1 MSTFFA
7 RLFLVPPSTFG
18 FFFLLY
24 KNAFFRYE
32 DSTLRS
38 PAHRIHVLDAGKDTP
53 LLKDPLAQQQTW
65 NAILSQPAPSI
76 SQEELEDCQDE
87 ALDCLEYIDE
97 KLVEMEGAPH
107 NEDLWQRIQTTYA
120 RVHELGWLL
129 RLRPGL
135 ELLQRARAFLDY
147 IQTKQLELK
156 LEDIRYLLRAGSV
169 LRELIRLRST
179 HNPPPSHDALLTP
192 PPSSTENTDPLA
204 TLPTL
209 KKQHREI
216 LQWFRQQIEQ
226 EEIVQRMHAGAS
238 VPALGDL
245 LVTQGLISPPILRQV
260 MAEKPKDERLG
271 ESLINAGKLS
281 HAQLQKTLDLQ
292 ERFKRRTHG
301 TFSLDNQQMLE
312 LRGWIGEMGA
322 MLHQLQQQTLH
333 TSNTHSPPYTTRTLS
348 AESEPTAPDNQ
359 GKQIVQHLRKLHK
372 HLAQRVRS
380 LSMIPLSRIFARLQP
395 HIEELSTRFQHPLTL
410 VLEDNACEVEIYQQ
424 NSVEQIL
431 RDLLRNAIEHG
442 LETTEERL
450 HTHKS
455 PTGTLRLH
463 AHIDQRSPNDP
474 HRILVLTVEDD
485 GRGLDWQRLQEE
497 ARRQDLL
504 HHGETLDAKR
514 IVRLLLEEKIAQGT
528 RSLSSGM
535 GFVQISK
542 HLQIL
547 DATLHYQPQDHGGC
561 SFSIH
566 LPIPTTYLFGC
577 HFSRHGSHFFVP
589 ASTIRD
595 TIPAQEAITS
605 YHTNGQ
611 IALHWYDEPL
621 IPIARLPSLQP
632 QQPHKTP
639 PQAFVLPPNE
649 ALQQSIGNSS
659 YLVMESTEGLIAL
672 YVDTIHADQ
681 MAELVFVG
689 SSYLQHPTI
698 GGGARLSDGTY
709 AWIIDPAKLYLSHL
723 SAPSETP

>member
-1 MSTFFA
+1 M
-7 RLFLVPPSTFG
+7 
-18 FFFLLY
+18 
-24 KNAFFRYE
+24 
-32 DSTLRS
+32 
-38 PAHRIHVLDAGKDTP
+38 
-53 LLKDPLAQQQTW
+53 LKDPLVQQQTW

-107 NEDLWQRIQTTYA
+107 NEALWQRIQTTYA

-135 ELLQRARAFLDY
+135 ELLQRIRAFLDY

-156 LEDIRYLLRAGSV
+156 LEDIRHLLRAGGV
-169 LRELIRLRST
+169 LRELIRLRNLPT
-179 HNPPPSHDALLTP
+179 PPPPSPDALLLSA
-192 PPSSTENTDPLA
+192 PPSSTDLGEPLA
-204 TLPTL
+204 RHPTL

-281 HAQLQKTLDLQ
+281 PAQLQKTLDLQ

-322 MLHQLQQQTLH
+322 MLHQLQQHTLEEPTPHTHPNDAIPHAHTHSDHTPLNSPSAPHTDPSTLH
-333 TSNTHSPPYTTRTLS
+333 PFHT
-348 AESEPTAPDNQ
+348 E

-380 LSMIPLSRIFARLQP
+380 LSMIPLSRLFARLQP
-395 HIEELSTRFQHPLTL
+395 HIEELSARFQHPLTL
-410 VLEDNACEVEIYQQ
+410 SLEDNACEVELYQQ
-424 NSVEQIL
+424 SSVEQIL

-442 LETTEERL
+442 IETTEERQRA
-450 HTHKS
+450 HK
-455 PTGTLRLH
+455 PPIGTLRIH
-463 AHIDQRSPNDP
+463 AHIAQRGPNDP
-474 HRILVLTVEDD
+474 HRLLILTVEDD
-485 GRGLDWQRLQEE
+485 GRGLDWPRLQEE
-497 ARRQDLL
+497 ARRQGFLQRDD
-504 HHGETLDAKR
+504 TLDENR
-514 IVRLLLEEKIAQGT
+514 IVRLLLEEKLAQGA
-528 RSLSSGM
+528 RSLSAGM

-547 DATLHYQPQDHGGC
+547 DATLHYHRQELGGC
-561 SFSIH
+561 AFSIH

-577 HFSRHGSHFFVP
+577 HFSRYGSHFFIP
-589 ASTIRD
+589 ASTVRD
-595 TIPAQEAITS
+595 IIPAQEAITS

-611 IALHWYDEPL
+611 LALHWYDEPL
-621 IPIARLPSLQP
+621 LPIVRLPSFQP
-632 QQPHKTP
+632 HRPHKTP
-639 PQAFVLPPNE
+639 PHAFVLPPNQ
-649 ALQQSIGNSS
+649 ALQQSVGHSS

-689 SSYLQHPTI
+689 SSYLQHPAI
-698 GGGARLSDGTY
+698 SGGARLTNGTY

-723 SAPSETP
+723 SASSNMP